1 MDNSTTQKTKKI
13 YSLFLGISIISLL
26 TTIIYM
32 ALGKGAQAGVPFVSM
47 LVATALYSRESG
59 KLKGSAFTFWIFAF
73 LAAAMYFPWV
83 FTNWGFN
90 TMVLVV
96 PLIQLIMF
104 GMGTKLS
111 VGDFIHEFKRPK
123 GLMIGTLLV
132 FSIMPVAGFVI
143 AKGFGFQ
150 PEIAAGVILIGACPG
165 GVASNVMTFLA
176 NGNVALS
183 VSITAFATLISP
195 VLTPLL
201 MKIFA
206 GRLID
211 VPFLGMMQSIMK
223 MIILPIVAGLI
234 VNKLL
239 RNRKQ
244 WLDRILPLLSMIAIL
259 FFVTIVV
266 AHYRDRLLVVGL
278 ALIGASI
285 IHNFFGYILGYWK
298 GKAIGLNERDSRTM
312 AIEVGLKNGGM
323 GMGIAIDSLK
333 STDAA
338 LAPIIF
344 GKWMNISGSALANY
358 WRQKSTKDENKED
371 NTE

>member
-1 MDNSTTQKTKKI
+1 MAHNTQKTKKI
-13 YSLFLGISIISLL
+13 YSLLLGAGILSFL
-26 TTIIYM
+26 TTIIYFAM
-32 ALGKGAQAGVPFVSM
+32 GGGKHAGIPFVLTFVTM
-47 LVATALYSRESG
+47 AFYSRGSS
-59 KLKGSAFTFWIFAF
+59 KLKGTAFTFWVFAF
-73 LAAAMYFPWV
+73 LATAMYFPWL

-90 TMVLVV
+90 TMVLVT

-111 VGDFIHEFKRPK
+111 IEDFMREFKRPK
-123 GLMIGTLLV
+123 GVMIGTLMV
-132 FSIMPVAGFVI
+132 FSIMPIAGLVI
-143 AKGFGFQ
+143 AKSFGFQ

-165 GVASNVMTFLA
+165 GVASNVMAFLA

-195 VLTPLL
+195 IITPLL

-211 VPFLGMMQSIMK
+211 IPFIGMMLSIMK
-223 MIILPIVAGLI
+223 MIVLPIVAGLI

-285 IHNFFGYILGYWK
+285 IHNFFGYILGYWTS
-298 GKAIGLNERDSRTM
+298 KAIGLNERDSRTI

-333 STDAA
+333 SADAA

-358 WRQKSTKDENKED
+358 WRQKPTGNEHKED